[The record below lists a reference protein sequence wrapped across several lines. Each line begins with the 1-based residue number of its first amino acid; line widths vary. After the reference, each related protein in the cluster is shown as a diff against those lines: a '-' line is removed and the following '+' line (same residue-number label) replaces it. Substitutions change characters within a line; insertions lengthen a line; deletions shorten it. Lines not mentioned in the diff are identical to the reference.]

1 MPSPRRGGATR
12 RGRDGAQRLRTA
24 ARASSQQLTNPE
36 RYRKEAKDLRRL
48 PEAQYDM
55 SPQRIGPVVLETAYL
70 ISIFLFLMW
79 WMSVSPEF
87 EDTRKGLLLEF
98 GYYLIVLIGSS
109 TACFAMFGDGLKRMF
124 WTLPSE
130 VPLTRMGIPVEY
142 GETVEHAPDH
152 RDDRRQRGAQVT
164 SRVHAPVES
173 CLDRPYIISSTR
185 RP

>member
-1 MPSPRRGGATR
+1 MPESETR
-12 RGRDGAQRLRTA
+12 RRNSGAGVTEPVEEKLRTA

-36 RYRKEAKDLRRL
+36 RYRKEAKDWWRL

-55 SPQRIGPVVLETAYL
+55 SPQRIGPVILETAYM

-130 VPLTRMGIPVEY
+130 VPLGWASP
-142 GETVEHAPDH
+142 
-152 RDDRRQRGAQVT
+152 
-164 SRVHAPVES
+164 
-173 CLDRPYIISSTR
+173 SSTARPSRTRTRPPR
-185 RP
+185 RPPATWRSSDEPGCAGPSASACTRL

>member
-1 MPSPRRGGATR
+1 MPESETR
-12 RGRDGAQRLRTA
+12 RRNSGAGLTEPVEEKLRTA

-36 RYRKEAKDLRRL
+36 RYRKEAKDWWRL

-55 SPQRIGPVVLETAYL
+55 SPQRIGPVILETAYM

-98 GYYLIVLIGSS
+98 GYYFIVLIGSS

-142 GETVEHAPDH
+142 GETQSNTHPTTATTAGNVA
-152 RDDRRQRGAQVT
+152 
-164 SRVHAPVES
+164 
-173 CLDRPYIISSTR
+173 LK
-185 RP
+185 